1 MFAQILEK
9 VILFKCKELEK
20 TSNFQFGFKNQMSTM
35 HPLFLLKETIH
46 NHLEEDMPLYIASL
60 DSEKTYDSIWQDGLF
75 LKLIKAIDPQFWLIL
90 RDYYSKSDGVFK
102 INGVINSSIVKIT
115 RGVKQGGVI

>member
-1 MFAQILEK
+1 
-9 VILFKCKELEK
+9 
-20 TSNFQFGFKNQMSTM
+20 MSTM

-115 RGVKQGGVI
+115 RGVKQGGVISPRLFKFINELIEIIEIRREIRVRR